1 MASSTRPDRQNG
13 HQWRRIVARIR
24 RDRDVC
30 EMPECVAPSRWI
42 DKELKAPDPWSFSV
56 DHIEPVSKRPDLAL
70 ELSNC
75 RAAHRVCNQ
84 KGQPAARRS
93 SRDW

>member
-1 MASSTRPDRQNG
+1 MERLK
-13 HQWRRIVARIR
+13 

-30 EMPECVAPSRWI
+30 EMPVCVAPSRWI
-42 DKELKAPDPWSFSV
+42 DKELRAPHPLSFSA
-56 DHIEPVSKRPDLAL
+56 DHIEPVSRRPDLAL
-70 ELSNC
+70 SYDNL

-84 KGQPAARRS
+84 KGQPAATRS